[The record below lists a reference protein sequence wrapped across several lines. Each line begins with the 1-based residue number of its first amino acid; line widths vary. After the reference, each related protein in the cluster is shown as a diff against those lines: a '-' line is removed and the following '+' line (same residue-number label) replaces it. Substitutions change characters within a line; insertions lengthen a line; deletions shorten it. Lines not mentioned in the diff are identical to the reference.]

1 MRGSA
6 SESPWSRVL
15 QYPNSAARYQISN
28 CQVGGEDPAGAIAEL
43 SEPGVGVIDTIS
55 HLVIK

>member
-1 MRGSA
+1 MVIN
-6 SESPWSRVL
+6 WSRVL